1 MFGPPRWRWLCDV
14 RRWPVVMIAFVM
26 TSFAGAAEP
35 RRVELT
41 SPLPYGPAPINYFSE
56 TEDDLIKQLQTK
68 LDDGQL
74 EFKPHVESGYLPDL
88 LRALEISV
96 ESQAL
101 VFSKTSVNQALIKP
115 STPRAIYFND
125 DVTVGWVPGAAAI
138 EITLQDPA
146 KGTVFYTLPQPVVT
160 DKTESADPP
169 SIRFRRDG
177 RCTACHISARTLNVP
192 GHILSSFLTDSAGAP
207 REGYSSINHATGY
220 GQRWGGWYVTGR
232 APNLIHWGNL
242 VGDAETQRH
251 KQDPSFRGA
260 VADLAPLVDL
270 SRYPSAHSDIVAL
283 LVLNHQMHFDNLVN
297 RVSFEHRLNRRSDAE
312 EHLVRYALMQ
322 DEARLTGP
330 VTGSTKFA
338 DVYQSRGPRDEQ
350 GRSLREL
357 DLKTRLFKYDVSPL
371 IASRSF
377 QSLPDEVKSR
387 LEGTMDAE
395 LAQRDDQSPR
405 EILRATLADWPK

>member
-1 MFGPPRWRWLCDV
+1 MFGPSRWHWLCDV
-14 RRWPVVMIAFVM
+14 SRWPVVMSAIVM
-26 TSFAGAAEP
+26 TSLAHGAEP
-35 RRVELT
+35 RRVELS

-56 TEDDLIKQLQTK
+56 TDDDPIKQLQTK
-68 LDDGQL
+68 LDDGKL
-74 EFKPHVESGYLPDL
+74 EFQPRAETGYLLDL
-88 LRALEISV
+88 LRAMEIPV
-96 ESQAL
+96 ESQTL

-125 DVTVGWVPGAAAI
+125 DVTVGWVPNAAAI

-160 DKTESADPP
+160 DKTEPAAPP

-192 GHILSSFLTDSAGAP
+192 GHILSSFLTDPTGAP
-207 REGYSSINHATGY
+207 REGYASINHATDY

-232 APNLIHWGNL
+232 APNLVHWGNL
-242 VGDAETQRH
+242 IGDTETQRH

-283 LVLNHQMHFDNLVN
+283 LVLNHQMHFYNLVN

-312 EHLVRYALMQ
+312 EHLVRYALMR

-330 VTGSTKFA
+330 VTGSTKFP
-338 DVYQSRGPRDEQ
+338 DVFENTSACDSTGISSAR
-350 GRSLREL
+350 
-357 DLKTRLFKYDVSPL
+357 
-371 IASRSF
+371 SRSG
-377 QSLPDEVKSR
+377 R
-387 LEGTMDAE
+387 
-395 LAQRDDQSPR
+395 
-405 EILRATLADWPK
+405 